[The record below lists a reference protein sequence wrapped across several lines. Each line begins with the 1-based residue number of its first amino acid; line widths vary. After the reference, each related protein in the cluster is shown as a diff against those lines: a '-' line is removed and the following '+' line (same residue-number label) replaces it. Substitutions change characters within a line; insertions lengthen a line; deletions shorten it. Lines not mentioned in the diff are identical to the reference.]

1 LENQLKVH
9 EIEVQ
14 AVKTEFDMVD
24 KLYKKGLTAAPRKL
38 ALERNKAQVDGER
51 LRLESS
57 LMRARQEI
65 SKTNIAVVDLQAKR
79 SSDISTEMQKTQSR
93 LDELKSRTE
102 TSKNLLYET
111 ELLAPQSLTAQ
122 EGEGLQPVFKI
133 RRQGQ
138 PLAGQRVVSQ
148 DEVIEPGDT
157 VMVELPPREVERRA
171 ATSVPLVPL
180 AAPTASVNISNER
193 LR

>member
-1 LENQLKVH
+1 
-9 EIEVQ
+9 
-14 AVKTEFDMVD
+14 
-24 KLYKKGLTAAPRKL
+24 
-38 ALERNKAQVDGER
+38 
-51 LRLESS
+51 
-57 LMRARQEI
+57 MRARQEI

-111 ELLAPQSLTAQ
+111 ELQAPQSLTAQ